1 MTNYELV
8 VIGGGSAGMAA
19 ALEAQKNGIKDIL
32 VLERADR
39 LGGVLQQCIHDG
51 FGIKEFKE
59 ELTGPEYAQRFL
71 DKIIE
76 SRITYLTNS
85 MVLKINRN
93 IT

>member
-59 ELTGPEYAQRFL
+59 ELTGPEYAQRFI
-71 DKIIE
+71 DKIIV
-76 SRITYLTNS
+76 I
-85 MVLKINRN
+85 LKC
-93 IT
+93 